1 MRSTTLLL
9 LATLSH
15 ALVAPRTRAVASA
28 ARRSP
33 APLSEA
39 PRSETRLAA
48 LPDEDELFGGYT
60 AKQRLREEI
69 DSPFRKVR
77 LLFFGASTGSAGLA
91 FYFSLLN
98 AFKANAG
105 FRDAPPLS
113 DALQS
118 CGINLVAIVACAA
131 VTYNDWRA
139 GQANLER
146 IAQGGRLAKLVVSP
160 AAAPEKRA
168 PLADYRRTSR
178 VVIAC
183 GGRAY
188 VETLARRLSADQR
201 PDANTLP
208 EAIESV
214 DMVVVPV
221 LLEAGGLRVGDA
233 AAAWRSTEAGEND
246 RNFDVARSAGVVAFP
261 RGPDAWADYLA
272 SEIETASSQG
282 FDPVA
287 KGLTIIIKKNG
298 RVLRRVSGLPPFDGL
313 IGTMEVADGSKFG
326 MPGDDQRASSATPR
340 S

>member
-1 MRSTTLLL
+1 MRSVSLLL

-139 GQANLER
+139 GQAGND
-146 IAQGGRLAKLVVSP
+146 QGGRPRQARLGVQNDGWRLELTA
-160 AAAPEKRA
+160 RG
-168 PLADYRRTSR
+168 RQSR
-178 VVIAC
+178 
-183 GGRAY
+183 
-188 VETLARRLSADQR
+188 S
-201 PDANTLP
+201 
-208 EAIESV
+208 
-214 DMVVVPV
+214 
-221 LLEAGGLRVGDA
+221 
-233 AAAWRSTEAGEND
+233 
-246 RNFDVARSAGVVAFP
+246 
-261 RGPDAWADYLA
+261 
-272 SEIETASSQG
+272 
-282 FDPVA
+282 
-287 KGLTIIIKKNG
+287 
-298 RVLRRVSGLPPFDGL
+298 
-313 IGTMEVADGSKFG
+313 
-326 MPGDDQRASSATPR
+326 
-340 S
+340 

>member
-28 ARRSP
+28 SP
-33 APLSEA
+33 IAGATLEA

-69 DSPFRKVR
+69 DSPFRK
-77 LLFFGASTGSAGLA
+77 
-91 FYFSLLN
+91 
-98 AFKANAG
+98 
-105 FRDAPPLS
+105 
-113 DALQS
+113 S

-146 IAQGGRLAKLVVSP
+146 IAQAAASRLVVSP
-160 AAAPEKRA
+160 AAPEKRA

-201 PDANTLP
+201 SDANTLP

-298 RVLRRVSGLPPFDGL
+298 RVLRRVSGLPPFDGR
-313 IGTMEVADGSKFG
+313 IGTGGRRRPKFG

>member
-69 DSPFRKVR
+69 DSPFRK
-77 LLFFGASTGSAGLA
+77 
-91 FYFSLLN
+91 
-98 AFKANAG
+98 
-105 FRDAPPLS
+105 
-113 DALQS
+113 S

-201 PDANTLP
+201 SDANTLP

-261 RGPDAWADYLA
+261 RGPAAWADYLA